1 MKSSEIQKRYDKQ
14 KKLLLKYNH
23 HYFNLDTPLVSDS
36 KYDQI
41 KSEVIKLE
49 RDFPYLKSK
58 NSILDQIGAP
68 LTKKFKKIK
77 HSRPMLSL
85 SNTFNSEGMKDF
97 ISKISNYLNIKDKD
111 FNFSSELKIDGI
123 SASLSYENG
132 ILNKGLSRG
141 DGITGEDI
149 LEYLKS
155 INDIPQKISDRNLP
169 KTLEIRGEVF
179 IGKNDFKKLEKN
191 FANPRN
197 AAGGSLRQKDPK
209 ETNKIP
215 LNFFAYG
222 FGVINPMIYKT
233 QSEFISKLKD
243 WGFNVNP
250 HNKLVKGIEEIESF
264 HKKMESIRSSLD
276 YDIDGIVYKIDD
288 LELQKRLGNTSNSPR
303 WATAYKFSSEKAV
316 SRIKDIVIQVGRT
329 GALTPVAKI
338 EPVNIGGV
346 VVSNATLHNED
357 EINRKDIRIGD
368 SVLIERAGDVIP
380 KIVKVIIERRPKD
393 TEPFIIKP
401 ICPSC
406 EHIIKPLENEAVLRC
421 ENILC
426 PAQVKEKIQHF
437 CSKLAMNI
445 DGLGEKIVNQLV
457 DKKIIQSFDQ
467 IYTLSKDQLI
477 SLEKFGDKSA
487 ENLLNA
493 IKSSKH
499 PSLSRFIYSLGIR
512 NVGEHTSKV
521 LVNYFKNDL
530 DKLKEADFDTLI
542 AIDEIGP
549 TVAKSI
555 IDFWSKDINNIVVKS
570 CLNNGIKFKVNDI
583 NFTPKLAGVTFVFT
597 GTMKILKR
605 KTAKENA
612 EKHGARVS
620 SSISSKTNYLVVGSS
635 PGSKLEKAKKLNVS
649 IIDENEFI
657 KIINEV

>member
-41 KSEVIKLE
+41 KIEVIKLE

-68 LTKKFKKIK
+68 STKKFKKIK

-149 LEYLKS
+149 LENLKT
-155 INDIPQKISDRNLP
+155 IKDIPQKISDRNLP

-233 QSEFISKLKD
+233 QSEFISKL
-243 WGFNVNP
+243 
-250 HNKLVKGIEEIESF
+250 LS
-264 HKKMESIRSSLD
+264 
-276 YDIDGIVYKIDD
+276 YK
-288 LELQKRLGNTSNSPR
+288 
-303 WATAYKFSSEKAV
+303 
-316 SRIKDIVIQVGRT
+316 
-329 GALTPVAKI
+329 
-338 EPVNIGGV
+338 
-346 VVSNATLHNED
+346 
-357 EINRKDIRIGD
+357 
-368 SVLIERAGDVIP
+368 
-380 KIVKVIIERRPKD
+380 
-393 TEPFIIKP
+393 
-401 ICPSC
+401 
-406 EHIIKPLENEAVLRC
+406 
-421 ENILC
+421 
-426 PAQVKEKIQHF
+426 
-437 CSKLAMNI
+437 
-445 DGLGEKIVNQLV
+445 
-457 DKKIIQSFDQ
+457 
-467 IYTLSKDQLI
+467 
-477 SLEKFGDKSA
+477 
-487 ENLLNA
+487 
-493 IKSSKH
+493 
-499 PSLSRFIYSLGIR
+499 
-512 NVGEHTSKV
+512 
-521 LVNYFKNDL
+521 
-530 DKLKEADFDTLI
+530 
-542 AIDEIGP
+542 
-549 TVAKSI
+549 
-555 IDFWSKDINNIVVKS
+555 
-570 CLNNGIKFKVNDI
+570 
-583 NFTPKLAGVTFVFT
+583 
-597 GTMKILKR
+597 
-605 KTAKENA
+605 
-612 EKHGARVS
+612 
-620 SSISSKTNYLVVGSS
+620 
-635 PGSKLEKAKKLNVS
+635 
-649 IIDENEFI
+649 
-657 KIINEV
+657 